1 MRVLFYLHNL
11 WDISATTRLS
21 IDLANILNKKF
32 NIKVEFAVNKR
43 IKNDVKD
50 LPFELHVLNRKG
62 EIGKALALK
71 NLIENRKYDIVLSYM
86 LTQNVILS
94 LAKTFIGK
102 NSRTVFLGS
111 VHNSDNYMENK
122 QIYKLPYR
130 FLMKKLYENLD
141 GIVVVSKAVKEDVNR
156 AFFVNKNKMKVIY
169 NYIDVQKI
177 RSMAKENLSSD
188 EEEIFKKPVIIN
200 VGRVETQKGQKY
212 LIKAFKK
219 IKEKVPEANLVIIG
233 DGSLMQNLKNLARE
247 LNVERDT
254 YFLGYKPNP
263 FKYVARSKVFGF
275 PSLWEGVGNVVL
287 EAQSLGVP
295 VVAFNSQGGHVDVLK
310 NSGILVPEKDVDR
323 LSENIIRLLQ
333 DENLRKY
340 YSELATENIKNY
352 TVEKKAEEYLDYFKE
367 KIRERNG

>member
-11 WDISATTRLS
+11 WEISATARLAV
-21 IDLANILNKKF
+21 DLAYALQKSTVEVEFALSKQTNEDIKNLPFKVHILNK
-32 NIKVEFAVNKR
+32 
-43 IKNDVKD
+43 
-50 LPFELHVLNRKG
+50 KG

-71 NLIENRKYDIVLSYM
+71 KIIERNKYDLVMSYM

-94 LAKTFIGK
+94 ISKYLIGK
-102 NSRTVFLGS
+102 KTKTVFIGS
-111 VHNSDNYMENK
+111 VHNSYNYMENK

-169 NYIDVQKI
+169 NYIDIQKI
-177 RSMAKENLSSD
+177 RSMAQENLSSD
-188 EEEIFKKPVIIN
+188 EEKIFKKPVIIN

-212 LIKAFKK
+212 FIKAFKK

-275 PSLWEGVGNVVL
+275 PSLWEGTPMVVL
-287 EAQSLGVP
+287 ETQALGVP